1 MDVLVLVVSG
11 VGGVLCENCIVDASI
26 FIFCV
31 PHIPG
36 SFWGLGGVWLFVQVV
51 VHRSAVSLRGRLLCV
66 CVRAH
71 GGCLGMLGR

>member
-36 SFWGLGGVWLFVQVV
+36 SFWGLGGVWLFVQVI
-51 VHRSAVSLRGRLLCV
+51 VHQLRLFSLGCGCCV
-66 CVRAH
+66 FV
-71 GGCLGMLGR
+71 